1 MQGLAAAD
9 GAAAP
14 TYVFPSLKAA
24 LDAAKTPLT
33 FKFRY
38 AVPARGPGE
47 PLMSKWHEIDDLVP
61 FCEVANAT
69 KSWDTI
75 RSRHSWV
82 FETATYHVMEA
93 AACASSAIFADMRLT
108 EIAPPHSVAHVFDPT
123 KECKHD
129 QTYTIWAG
137 VDFEIM
143 LPGGTIISKSE
154 FLLQELEKYMAARA

>member
-1 MQGLAAAD
+1 M
-9 GAAAP
+9 
-14 TYVFPSLKAA
+14 FPSLKAA